1 MTIGFRVNSGAFA
14 KNSWHFR
21 NALVRENYNDLE
33 DGVHITAKVFK
44 MFFSNFI
51 LGMELLKNQYVY
63 VDGNSQSVSH
73 RVPKSQSDTLEC
85 TLEELAVLELISKNP
100 SNKKAV
106 ENCRLRQFS
115 TAF

>member
-73 RVPKSQSDTLEC
+73 RVPKSQFDTLVLTERC
-85 TLEELAVLELISKNP
+85 KNTREPLKTLGKSRVTWYNVCKQIRK
-100 SNKKAV
+100 
-106 ENCRLRQFS
+106 F
-115 TAF
+115 